1 MVRQPP
7 DALLR
12 GRRVLD
18 GLAGVE
24 VLTDW
29 EVGWSDRWH
38 LHLRLN
44 LPELGNAELR
54 QTDWYVRVDDQ
65 YPAGRL
71 NVHPSA
77 QGGIRG
83 TWPHQTISR
92 PTDDGPW
99 LSGSLCLAPM
109 PSRRGL
115 RPSEVE
121 DPSAEG
127 RLSWY
132 VERAKEWLGEAS
144 AGRLQGP
151 GDRFELPFYIEDFGI
166 TSNGRLA
173 YREGPE
179 TFVRWSALPDRFG
192 LADMRIVKDDPGLL
206 WVPLQFRTLGEETL
220 VAPAWGFL
228 VTNAKRGP
236 LAVWVRFD
244 KPFVMP
250 PWGPPETWGE
260 MREVARAQ
268 DVDLDSLFQTLLE
281 PIRNQE
287 QHLLLI
293 GYPIPAIVGE
303 PSQRMHWQAL
313 RLGSLQSRFR
323 PANGFRDTPVGRIRA
338 DRANALSNAR
348 KVGWIWSENWHPTQ
362 LASRGQFQQGL
373 AGRAVMLIGAG
384 ALGSM
389 IGELLVRGG
398 VTDIVLFDHDTVVPG
413 NLARHT
419 LTVEEVG
426 LWKAPALA
434 ERLNAISAS
443 AKVTPYGR
451 NFADV
456 AAHEDLQRY
465 ELIVDTTGNDSVLE
479 ALGAT
484 GRPATTLFASVSIA
498 FGAER
503 VYCFLAAGDR
513 FPLEVFNDAMAPWM
527 EANAADERE
536 MEWEGVG
543 CWNAVF
549 PARADDIW
557 LLSSAAVRAME
568 DAFPLET
575 GSSALLVFAP
585 QKVGGVFSGVL
596 LVDKPTA

>member
-1 MVRQPP
+1 MGRQPP

-12 GRRVLD
+12 GRRALD

-29 EVGWSDRWH
+29 EPGWDDRWH
-38 LHLRLN
+38 LHLQLN
-44 LPELGNAELR
+44 LPELGNSELR
-54 QTDWYVRVDDQ
+54 QTDWYVRVDDN

-77 QGGIRG
+77 HGGIQG

-92 PTDDGPW
+92 PTDEGPW
-99 LSGSLCLAPM
+99 LSGFLCLAPM
-109 PSRRGL
+109 PARRGL
-115 RPSEVE
+115 RPTDAE
-121 DPSAEG
+121 DPSAAG
-127 RLSWY
+127 RLRWY
-132 VERAKEWLGEAS
+132 VERANEWLREAS
-144 AGRLQGP
+144 AGTLHGP
-151 GDRFELPFYIEDFGI
+151 GDRFELPFYIQDFGT

-173 YREGPE
+173 YREGPK
-179 TFVRWSALPDRFG
+179 TFIRWSELPDRYG
-192 LADMRIVKDDPGLL
+192 LADMRIIKEAPGLL
-206 WVPLQFRTLGEETL
+206 WAALQFRTLGDEIL
-220 VAPAWGFL
+220 VAPDWGFRIA
-228 VTNAKRGP
+228 NAERGP
-236 LAVWVRFD
+236 RAVWMRFD

-250 PWGPPETWGE
+250 PWGPPETWAE
-260 MREVARAQ
+260 MREVAGAQ
-268 DVDLDSLFQTLLE
+268 DIGLDSVFQTLLE

-293 GYPIPAIVGE
+293 GYPIPAVVGQE
-303 PSQRMHWQAL
+303 SQRMHWQAL
-313 RLGSLQSRFR
+313 RLGDLQSRFR

-362 LASRGQFQQGL
+362 LASRGQFERGL

-398 VTDIVLFDHDTVVPG
+398 VTDIVLFDHDMVVPA

-419 LTVEEVG
+419 LTIEDVG
-426 LWKAPALA
+426 LSKAPALA

-443 AKVTPYGR
+443 AKVTPYAS
-451 NFADV
+451 NFADF

-465 ELIVDTTGNDSVLE
+465 QLVVDTTGNDAVLE
-479 ALGAT
+479 ALAAT
-484 GRPATTLFASVSIA
+484 GRPATTLYASVSIA

-513 FPLEVFNDAMAPWM
+513 FPLEAFNDVMAPWL

-557 LLSSAAVRAME
+557 LLASAAVRATE
-568 DAFPLET
+568 DALPLKP
-575 GSSALLVFAP
+575 GSSSLLVFESE
-585 QKVGGVFSGVL
+585 QTDGVFSGVGI
-596 LVDKPTA
+596 VGEPTA